1 MNSFTISQLQQF
13 SGIKAHTIRM
23 WEQRYNA
30 LNPNRTDGNTRYYDN
45 SQLKRLLNI
54 VSLMNTEFKVSE
66 LCCMSDDELFKH
78 LDKQLNN
85 TIVTDEKTEYFVS
98 QLIASAVYYDEVH
111 FEKIF
116 SNAILRYGIKGT
128 YEKVIYPLLIRIG
141 LMWATSNIPPAQEH
155 FISNL
160 IRQKLFSAIDSLPP
174 AKQTNELW
182 LLLLPENEFHE
193 ISLLFAHYMLKYAG
207 KKVIFLGCNVPI
219 EVINSSFNTVKPTHL
234 LFFLVHHNDTDL
246 AQNYL
251 HELRKAFP
259 DTKIFYSG
267 NEKLMEQ
274 LMPVINSKWVSTIQ
288 KLEEEL

>member
-45 SQLKRLLNI
+45 SQLRRLLNI

-66 LCCMSDDELFKH
+66 LCCMTDDELYKH
-78 LDKQLNN
+78 LDKQLNSSV
-85 TIVTDEKTEYFVS
+85 VTDEKTEYFVS
-98 QLIASAVYYDEVH
+98 QLIASAVYYDEVN
-111 FEKIF
+111 FDKIF
-116 SNAILRYGIKGT
+116 SNAILRFGLKET
-128 YEKVIYPLLIRIG
+128 YKQVIYPLLFRIG
-141 LMWATSNIPPAQEH
+141 LMWANSTFPPAQEH

-160 IRQKLFSAIDSLPP
+160 IRQKLFAAIDALPP
-174 AKQTNELW
+174 AKQNNDLW

-193 ISLLFAHYMLKYAG
+193 ISLLFAHYMLKYEG

-219 EVINSSFNTVKPTHL
+219 EVVNSSFNNIKPTHL
-234 LFFLVHHNDTDL
+234 LFFLVHHSDIESAQKYLNDL
-246 AQNYL
+246 
-251 HELRKAFP
+251 KSAFP

-267 NEKLMEQ
+267 NEKLMDKIV
-274 LMPVINSKWVSTIQ
+274 PVINSKWVSTVQIF
-288 KLEEEL
+288 EAEL